1 MSESEAGEEFRSKF
15 QSESTNKII
24 TINSMNSLIY
34 YYQKGLTP
42 LKKMV
47 RERER
52 ERESMILILYLKM
65 YNYYN
70 VKNTKCKA

>member
-47 RERER
+47 RERE
-52 ERESMILILYLKM
+52 SMILILYLKM